1 MKLKRDIKIEK
12 KAKMCYNRLTMELTK
27 ENEMR

>member
-1 MKLKRDIKIEK
+1 MAGKGMKFEK
-12 KAKMCYNRLTMELTK
+12 KPKMWYNRLTMELTK